1 MILSRPPTRVAPV
14 TDLNYIGGPPAKK
27 DAAGKDEPKKDD
39 VKKDE
44 KGEGKKDEAK
54 KGEGR
59 KDGQP
64 RTDRGIPAGLRRRYR
79 VPEGRGRRVH
89 GQ

>member
-27 DAAGKDEPKKDD
+27 DAAGKGEPKKD
-39 VKKDE
+39 VNKDE

-64 RTDRGIPAGLRRRYR
+64 RRPGGFQPGFGD
-79 VPEGRGRRVH
+79 
-89 GQ
+89 